1 MTVTS
6 SAYDHILRSVINAH
20 KERQALTLTR
30 VLSERLAMSVSALL
44 AQQAYAVGARDI
56 VLVPIP
62 SAAATVR
69 QRGFDATAS
78 MARLAVRRLRL
89 KYPMTAQS
97 VLVQGRPVADQ
108 AGLGAR
114 ARHANLAGAFRQS
127 GRGRAGVERGRS
139 SGTGRRH
146 SGRDRTPADRLFAD

>member
-30 VLSERLAMSVSALL
+30 VLSNRLAMSVSALL
-44 AQQAYAVGARDI
+44 AHQAYAGGAREI

-89 KYPMTAQS
+89 RYPMTAQS
-97 VLVQGRPVADQ
+97 VLVQARPVADQ

-114 ARHANLAGAFRQS
+114 A
-127 GRGRAGVERGRS
+127 
-139 SGTGRRH
+139 
-146 SGRDRTPADRLFAD
+146 